1 MFPSRH
7 ISLARYDCLPPLLD
21 LCLRSLVRLPPLRLV
36 IHPVLYNISRKG
48 ETVPIDLSGRT
59 SYLQVRLAYY
69 PYPQVIPRYCNING
83 FGLPSDLHRNSPCS
97 WLDHLVSGLMCGT
110 NALLV
115 LAFALHTSI
124 KGLMLH
130 HTTTRRFI
138 LQ

>member
-59 SYLQVRLAYY
+59 SYLRVRLVFCH
-69 PYPQVIPRYCNING
+69 YPQLIPSHCNDYG
-83 FGLPSDLHRNSPCS
+83 FGPPSIFRLSSPWL
-97 WLDHLVSGLMCGT
+97 WLDHSVSGLSLYT
-110 NALLV
+110 KRLLR
-115 LAFALHTSI
+115 LAFATPPPDSR
-124 KGLMLH
+124 G
-130 HTTTRRFI
+130 
-138 LQ
+138 